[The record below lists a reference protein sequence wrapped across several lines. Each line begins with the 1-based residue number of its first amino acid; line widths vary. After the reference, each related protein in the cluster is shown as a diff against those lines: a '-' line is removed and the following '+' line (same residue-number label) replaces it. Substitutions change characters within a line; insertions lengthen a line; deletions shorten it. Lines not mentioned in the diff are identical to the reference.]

1 MKKVFFIIALNIVAL
16 IKIEAQNSYV
26 INEYKSNIVDH
37 KLEMVLKNYSNK
49 EEKSIMFSTPNRE
62 MKIDRENLKK
72 SSNKNMLVGGLIGG
86 GIGLAI
92 GIPFWFFC
100 SLIDDNLGDSS
111 GGCGKYIAI
120 PTVIGAGLGVVIGL
134 SISD

>member
-1 MKKVFFIIALNIVAL
+1 MIALL
-16 IKIEAQNSYV
+16 KIEAQNSYV
-26 INEYKSNIVDH
+26 INEAQINIVDH
-37 KLEMVLKNYSNK
+37 KLEMISKNHSNK

-62 MKIDRENLKK
+62 MKIDIENLKK
-72 SSNKNMLVGGLIGG
+72 SSNKNKNMLIGGLIGG

-92 GIPFWFFC
+92 GIPFWLSC
-100 SLIDDNLGDSS
+100 TMIDGFTRNPS

-120 PTVIGAGLGVVIGL
+120 LTVIGAGLGVVIGL

>member
-1 MKKVFFIIALNIVAL
+1 MLLMKPRLILLIIN
-16 IKIEAQNSYV
+16 
-26 INEYKSNIVDH
+26 
-37 KLEMVLKNYSNK
+37 
-49 EEKSIMFSTPNRE
+49 FTPNRE

-72 SSNKNMLVGGLIGG
+72 SSNKNMLIGGLIGG

-92 GIPFWFFC
+92 GIPFWLSC
-100 SLIDDNLGDSS
+100 TMIDGFTRNPS